1 MSLEATTIFLSL
13 SVIKLVKLFTSKI
26 ISLCFLFF
34 DKTQRIFR
42 PIHWENEWRSLV
54 KTLLARRRVKYV
66 FAFLTLI
73 ASFKTSCFSD
83 CLFFI
88 TDSETRRGCHWN
100 SCFEYVRN
108 YTLWWFLQWKQNVFV
123 FLIAK
128 FQIHSSK
135 NQFCKLI
142 QVLNFFKIKL
152 IIIFVFEI
160 SFLLFD
166 LSF

>member
-26 ISLCFLFF
+26 ISLCFHFF

-42 PIHWENEWRSLV
+42 PIHWENKWRSLV
-54 KTLLARRRVKYV
+54 KILLARRRVKYV

-88 TDSETRRGCHWN
+88 TDSETRRSCHWN
-100 SCFEYVRN
+100 SCFEYE
-108 YTLWWFLQWKQNVFV
+108 
-123 FLIAK
+123 IAK
-128 FQIHSSK
+128 LYSLMIFAMKTKRLCVFDH
-135 NQFCKLI
+135 
-142 QVLNFFKIKL
+142 KI
-152 IIIFVFEI
+152 
-160 SFLLFD
+160 SD
-166 LSF
+166 T